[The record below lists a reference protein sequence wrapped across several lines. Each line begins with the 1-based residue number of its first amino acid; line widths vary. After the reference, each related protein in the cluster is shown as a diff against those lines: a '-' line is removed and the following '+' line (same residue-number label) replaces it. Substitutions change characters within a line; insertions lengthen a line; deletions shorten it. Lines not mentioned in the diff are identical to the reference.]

1 ALFESTSYDRVMAY
15 KFLDDLSGEVIYE
28 IKNDDVVKSSFLG
41 MRFPAGDIPLPARN
55 AYIKNPVRFI
65 ADVEKPS
72 CHLLQKNPDIAL
84 SRSFLRGCV
93 FPHQSYLRAMG
104 VRSSLSIAITSVDG
118 GLWGLVTMHSY
129 SKPMVPKIEDRVSY
143 SIFASVVSSHVQHI
157 EEAERRAIEKRVTNL
172 VSQIDTNQSL
182 GVFIVQNKEKVLETF
197 NVDSVSLFTPE
208 GLPTTVGENGATL
221 EDIPIDNEPLVC
233 GSLKGPIRSFACL
246 SVLGYKI
253 VFTRVCSYEP
263 ISWAGD
269 PKALGVGVVSSDLVM
284 PRQSFDKYMDHKS
297 QNPPPFT
304 KQDRLVFLR
313 TGDLLKSIIHRMKLE
328 CIEKKVA
335 QAKKHSDTVET
346 KSDENYAF
354 FANMSHELRTPLHAI
369 NGVLEIIHDLR
380 DVEDGSLRR
389 YTAIGLETCKDMMKT
404 LNSILAI
411 VRQTHEGPQIDV
423 SLVLVK
429 EIFSSTSN
437 GLRVFAAKNGV
448 SLDISLECETD
459 LLVRVD
465 AHKTTQIFN
474 NVGGN
479 AIKFTSG
486 RATGE
491 AKVDIR
497 VHVLG
502 TEQKVRE
509 SWAEVSGVYAGRYT
523 ATECWNGEYS
533 GHLRKWL
540 VFQTRDDGCGIH
552 LNDMP
557 KVFNKFT
564 QVGDVVTKAFAST
577 GLGLHISMINAKT
590 LGGFLSVA
598 STPDKGSLFFCAIP
612 IEAAGGE
619 RETITHESV
628 ADPAQGLSNDEVV
641 FVVVDDSKVNLMIA
655 KKQIEREFVHATVY
669 TAANG
674 KLGVEEV
681 ERLENEGVDIDGV
694 LMDYHM
700 PIMSGLEATR
710 QIKRTGR
717 NVPVTMLTAD
727 ITEISRQSML
737 SSGADL
743 VLLKPS
749 RPREVVEVCAK
760 MIQLKRS

>member
-1 ALFESTSYDRVMAY
+1 
-15 KFLDDLSGEVIYE
+15 
-28 IKNDDVVKSSFLG
+28 
-41 MRFPAGDIPLPARN
+41 
-55 AYIKNPVRFI
+55 
-65 ADVEKPS
+65 
-72 CHLLQKNPDIAL
+72 
-84 SRSFLRGCV
+84 
-93 FPHQSYLRAMG
+93 
-104 VRSSLSIAITSVDG
+104 
-118 GLWGLVTMHSY
+118 
-129 SKPMVPKIEDRVSY
+129 
-143 SIFASVVSSHVQHI
+143 
-157 EEAERRAIEKRVTNL
+157 
-172 VSQIDTNQSL
+172 
-182 GVFIVQNKEKVLETF
+182 
-197 NVDSVSLFTPE
+197 
-208 GLPTTVGENGATL
+208 
-221 EDIPIDNEPLVC
+221 
-233 GSLKGPIRSFACL
+233 
-246 SVLGYKI
+246 
-253 VFTRVCSYEP
+253 
-263 ISWAGD
+263 
-269 PKALGVGVVSSDLVM
+269 
-284 PRQSFDKYMDHKS
+284 
-297 QNPPPFT
+297 
-304 KQDRLVFLR
+304 
-313 TGDLLKSIIHRMKLE
+313 
-328 CIEKKVA
+328 
-335 QAKKHSDTVET
+335 ET

-380 DVEDGSLRR
+380 DVEDRSLRR
-389 YTAIGLETCKDMMKT
+389 YTAIGLETCKDMTKT

-423 SLVLVK
+423 SLVMVK

-437 GLRVFAAKNGV
+437 GLRVFAARNGV
-448 SLDISLECETD
+448 SIDISLECETD

-486 RATGE
+486 RVTGE

-497 VHVLG
+497 VH
-502 TEQKVRE
+502 
-509 SWAEVSGVYAGRYT
+509 
-523 ATECWNGEYS
+523 
-533 GHLRKWL
+533 WL
-540 VFQTRDDGCGIH
+540 VFQTRDDGGGIH

-557 KVFNKFT
+557 NVFNKFT

-655 KKQIEREFVHATVY
+655 KKQIEREFVNATVY

-681 ERLENEGVDIDGV
+681 ERLENEGVDIYGV

-727 ITEISRQSML
+727 ITEISRQTML

-749 RPREVVEVCAK
+749 RPREIVEV
-760 MIQLKRS
+760 